1 MTHAVCSRSFPLL
14 VYLGHAFPGESIK
27 GHMVFYCVDELLSY
41 LLKKISSTHMKLEK
55 VGNLC
60 VAVSHLS
67 LICMGIVSLIPLP
80 MSLGFFPRQ
89 ISELVSRKT
98 WVFSKTHIR
107 THVISPAND
116 CFT

>member
-80 MSLGFFPRQ
+80 MSLGFFQDKYQNWFLEKHGFFLRH
-89 ISELVSRKT
+89 ILELM
-98 WVFSKTHIR
+98 
-107 THVISPAND
+107 
-116 CFT
+116 